1 VDKIRTVSDTRRAFY
16 QYHARPI
23 NSIYR
28 QVVQELMVEMHLL
41 SVNVDF
47 KEDPIYAVGVCESF
61 DQFMTG
67 YTPEDDKKSIFT
79 ALCKA
84 IEVNPDDYRYK
95 SETLLNFVQGKSA
108 EDLINWLLNP
118 VSENGLDENIVNS
131 LKSIIER
138 ERFKYSRLF
147 GIGFYTLINKLA
159 PDLAKDEEKLAKLIT
174 PYSEKLN
181 LPVDKLK
188 KDVDLYRSNLDK
200 INQMLTVISE
210 TIEASKKKRINIE
223 KKIENNEET
232 K

>member
-1 VDKIRTVSDTRRAFY
+1 MDKIRTVSDTRRAFY
-16 QYHARPI
+16 QYHTRPI

-41 SVNVDF
+41 SVNTDF
-47 KEDPIYAVGVCESF
+47 QPDAIYAVGVCQSF
-61 DQFMTG
+61 EQFMTG
-67 YTPEDDKKSIFT
+67 YKPEEDKTSIFN

-84 IEVNPDDYRYK
+84 IEANPDDYRHQ
-95 SETLLNFVQGKSA
+95 SENLLNFVEGKSA
-108 EDLINWLLNP
+108 EDLVNWLLNP
-118 VSENGLDENIVNS
+118 VADNGLDENIVNS
-131 LKSIIER
+131 LKSILER

-147 GIGFYTLINKLA
+147 GIGFYTLINKVA
-159 PDLAKDEEKLAKLIT
+159 PDLAKDEEKLAELIA

-200 INQMLTVISE
+200 INQMLVVIAE

-223 KKIENNEET
+223 KTEQKEEAN
-232 K
+232 

>member
-1 VDKIRTVSDTRRAFY
+1 MDKIRTVSDTRRAFY
-16 QYHARPI
+16 QYHTRPI

-41 SVNVDF
+41 SVHVDF
-47 KEDPIYAVGVCESF
+47 KQDPIYSVGVCQSF
-61 DQFMTG
+61 EQFMTG
-67 YTPEDDKKSIFT
+67 YKPEEDKNSIFD

-84 IEVNPDDYRYK
+84 VETNPDDYRYQ
-95 SETLLNFVQGKSA
+95 SETFLNFIEGKSA

-118 VSENGLDENIVNS
+118 VSENGLDDNIVHS

-138 ERFKYSRLF
+138 ENFKYSRLF
-147 GIGFYTLINKLA
+147 GIGVYTIINKLN
-159 PDLAKDEEKLAKLIT
+159 PDLAKDEEKLAKLIA
-174 PYSEKLN
+174 PYAEQLK

-200 INQMLTVISE
+200 INQMLIVIAE

-223 KKIENNEET
+223 KTEQKEEIN
-232 K
+232 